1 MNILQLNSKI
11 KFGIIVCIGLFTSN
25 FTYSQANTKTSSA
38 VPSQPKI
45 VIGMMVD
52 QMRWDFLYR
61 YQNRYTEGGFKRLL
75 REGFSCENTM
85 IDYSPTITA
94 CGHTCVYTGSAPAIH
109 GVIGNDWYDRKAG
122 KNISCVD
129 DDSTTTVGAS
139 KPGIGQSPH
148 NNLSTTITDQLRIA
162 SNYQSKTVGIAIKD
176 RASILPA
183 GHAAT
188 AAFWYNSDG
197 NFISSTYYMKELP
210 EWAKRFNEK
219 KVVDNYYKNDWNTL
233 YPIDTYTMSTAD
245 DKDYEGTANGEKRP
259 VFPKDLKQFI
269 GKNYGAVRTTPYGNT
284 LTFDFAKAAIEGYN
298 LGGGKF
304 TDFLAVSFSSPDAIG
319 HTYGPNS
326 IEQED
331 DYLRLDKELADF
343 FSYLDKKFGKNNY
356 LYFITADHGVSESP
370 GYYLENKMPSGAIT
384 AKEFSE
390 DLNEV
395 LKQKFGVE
403 KPILAFSNYQLY
415 MNWDELNQKNV
426 DRKQLDAI
434 VKTTLLKA
442 EGIANVLTNDEL
454 GSAAVPEP
462 VKSMMIKGY
471 NVKRSGDYTVIIQ
484 PTWKGGSVKGA
495 THGAWYPY
503 DAHIPL
509 VWMGWKIKPGYTNRV
524 TGMTDIAP
532 TLAALLRIQMPSG
545 SIGKPIQEVTGGR

>member
-1 MNILQLNSKI
+1 MYIPQLNQKSRLTLLL
-11 KFGIIVCIGLFTSN
+11 GLGLLLSNII
-25 FTYSQANTKTSSA
+25 YSQTKTTSA
-38 VPSQPKI
+38 TPSQPKI
-45 VIGMMVD
+45 VVGMMVD
-52 QMRWDFLYR
+52 QMRWDYLYR
-61 YQNRYTEGGFKRLL
+61 FQNRYTEGGFKRLI
-75 REGFSCENTM
+75 REGFSCENTL

-94 CGHTCVYTGSAPAIH
+94 CGHTCVYTGSTPAIH
-109 GVIGNDWYDRKAG
+109 GIVGNDWYDRKAG
-122 KNISCVD
+122 KDIGCVND
-129 DDSTTTVGAS
+129 DATLTVGAE
-139 KPGIGQSPH
+139 KPGRGQSPH
-148 NNLSTTITDQLRIA
+148 NNLVTTVTDQLRIA

-176 RASILPA
+176 RAAILPG

-188 AAFWYNSDG
+188 GAFWYNGDG
-197 NFISSTYYMKELP
+197 NFITSTYYMKELP

-219 KVVDNYYKNDWNTL
+219 KIVDTYYKNDWKTL
-233 YPIDTYTMSTAD
+233 YPIETYTLSTAD
-245 DKDYEGTANGEKRP
+245 DKDYEGTANGEKKP

-284 LTFDFAKAAIEGYN
+284 LTFEFAKAAIEGYD

-304 TDFLAVSFSSPDAIG
+304 TDFLAISFSSPDAIG

-331 DYLRLDKELADF
+331 DYLRLDKDLADF
-343 FSYLDKKFGKNNY
+343 FNYLDKKFGKGNY

-370 GYYLENKMPSGAIT
+370 GYYLENKMPSGAISGDD
-384 AKEFSE
+384 FSGKLTE
-390 DLNEV
+390 T

-403 KPILAFSNYQLY
+403 KPILAFTNYQLY

-434 VKTTLLKA
+434 VKSVLLKA
-442 EGIANVLTNDEL
+442 DGIANVLTNEEL
-454 GSAAVPEP
+454 GTAAVPEP
-462 VKSMMIKGY
+462 IKSMMIKGY
-471 NVKRSGDYTVIIQ
+471 NVKRSGDYTVVIQ
-484 PTWKGGSVKGA
+484 PTWKGGSIKGA
-495 THGAWYPY
+495 THGTWYPY

-532 TLAALLRIQMPSG
+532 TVAALLRIQMPSG
-545 SIGKPIQEVTGGR
+545 SIGQPIQEVTGGR

>member
-1 MNILQLNSKI
+1 MNWKNQLT
-11 KFGIIVCIGLFTSN
+11 IISGLLIITV
-25 FTYSQANTKTSSA
+25 SSA
-38 VPSQPKI
+38 QSQNAGRTVSAAPAQPKI
-45 VIGMMVD
+45 IVGMMVD
-52 QMRWDFLYR
+52 QMRWDYLYR
-61 YQNRYTEGGFKRLL
+61 FQNRYTEGGFKRLL
-75 REGFSCENTM
+75 KEGFSCENTL

-94 CGHTCVYTGSAPAIH
+94 CGHTCVYTGSVPAVH
-109 GVIGNDWYDRKAG
+109 GIVGNDWYDREKG
-122 KNISCVD
+122 KGVGCVD
-129 DDSTTTVGAS
+129 DENTTIVGS
-139 KPGIGQSPH
+139 EKGGTGQSPH

-162 SNYQSKTVGIAIKD
+162 SNYQSKTVGVAIKD

-188 AAFWYNSDG
+188 AAFWYGGDG

-219 KVVDNYYKNDWNTL
+219 KVVDTYYKNDWETL
-233 YPIDTYTMSTAD
+233 YPISTYTLSTAD
-245 DKDYEGTANGEKRP
+245 DKEYEGTANGEKKP
-259 VFPKDLKQFI
+259 VFPHQLKQFA

-331 DYLRLDKELADF
+331 DYLRLDRDLADF
-343 FSYLDKKFGKNNY
+343 FAYLDKRFGKNNY

-370 GYYLENKMPSGAIT
+370 GYYLENKMPSGAIDD
-384 AKEFSE
+384 KDFSTSVT
-390 DLNEV
+390 DG
-395 LKQKFGVE
+395 LKQKFGIE
-403 KPILAFSNYQLY
+403 KPILSFANYQLY
-415 MNWDELNQKNV
+415 MNWDEFDKKNIDHKEV
-426 DRKQLDAI
+426 EAL
-434 VKTTLLKA
+434 VKKILLKVP
-442 EGIANVLTNDEL
+442 GIANVLSNESLAT
-454 GSAAVPEP
+454 AAIPDFI
-462 VKSMMIKGY
+462 KNMLIKGY
-471 NVKRSGDYTVIIQ
+471 NVKRSGDYVVIPQ

-495 THGAWYPY
+495 THGTWYAF

-532 TLAALLRIQMPSG
+532 TLAALLHIQTPSG
-545 SIGKPIQEVTGGR
+545 AIGAPITELTGGR